1 MALDRYYEEEL
12 RHLTEAGREFA
23 EKHPERAAFLR
34 LDSQDRD
41 PYVERLLEG
50 FAYVAARIR
59 ERLDDDF
66 PEFTRGLFEVL
77 FPHYVRPLPSM
88 AMVQFQ
94 PRRGAL
100 QETRTLA
107 RGLSVYSTPAGREG
121 VSCRFTTA
129 AAVRLHPLSLEE
141 ARLERTPQGRHVI
154 RLRFAFERSVDP
166 RRLELDPLPLY
177 LHGESTLTATLHLA
191 LTRHAGVVRLA
202 AAGGTEEPVELSGAE
217 ALVPGGFREE
227 EALLP
232 YSLRSFPGFRHL
244 HEYFAFRE
252 RFLAVELR
260 GLSRLAF
267 APNVPGFEVECLL
280 DRDYPEEKR
289 FAADNFR
296 LFCAP
301 VVNLFP
307 LDPEPIPARSETLEY
322 PVVADARYPTS
333 LEVYAIERIT
343 GVSERRR
350 RTYRPFFGFG
360 HETAGLDVEATH
372 SGRTDPREPAGTF
385 VVRQRLGATGRWH
398 TSVRLNRAAEG
409 LLAGEEETLSLNGW
423 CTNGMIPRDLGENS
437 VTVPGPDF
445 PEFARFT
452 NLTRPTAACYPPEG
466 QELEWRL
473 IAHLALN
480 QRSITSLESLRS
492 VLELYDWSGSAA
504 SRRRIA
510 GIRRLELEP
519 DAAVWRGA
527 LVRGTRARLELAEE
541 HFTDRADAY
550 LFGLVLT
557 RFLQLYATVNSYVKA
572 VVDTVPSGDHY
583 EWPAM
588 PGEITLL

>member
-12 RHLTEAGREFA
+12 RYLTEAGREFA

-50 FAYVAARIR
+50 FAYIAARIR

-66 PEFTRGLFEVL
+66 PEFTHGLFEVL
-77 FPHYVRPLPSM
+77 FPHYVRPVPSM
-88 AMVQFQ
+88 VMVQLQ

-100 QETRTLA
+100 QETRVLP
-107 RGLSVYSTPAGREG
+107 RGLSIHSSPVGREG

-129 AAVRLHPLSLEE
+129 APVRLHPLSLEE
-141 ARLERTPQGRHVI
+141 ARLERTPQGRHLI

-166 RRLELDPLPLY
+166 RRLDLDPLPLY
-177 LHGESTLTATLHLA
+177 LHGEPTLTAGLHLA
-191 LTRHAGVVRLA
+191 LTRHVASVRLKA
-202 AAGGTEEPVELSGAE
+202 ADGPGEPCALPGDE
-217 ALVPGGFREE
+217 ALVPGAFAED

-252 RFLAVELR
+252 RFLTVELR
-260 GLSRLAF
+260 GLSRLPF
-267 APNVPGFEVECLL
+267 APTSPSFEVECLL

-289 FAADNFR
+289 FTADNFR

-301 VVNLFP
+301 AVNLFA
-307 LDPEPIPARSETLEY
+307 LDPEPIAASAETLEY

-333 LEVYAIERIT
+333 LEVYAIAGVT

-350 RTYRPFFGFG
+350 RAYRPFFAFG
-360 HETAGLDVEATH
+360 HETADLDGGRPDAT
-372 SGRTDPREPAGTF
+372 EPGGTF
-385 VVRQRLGATGRWH
+385 VVSQRLGATGRWH
-398 TSVRLNRAAEG
+398 TAVRLNRAAVADAEP
-409 LLAGEEETLSLNGW
+409 ETLSLKAW
-423 CTNGMIPRDLGENS
+423 CTNGTIPRDLGENT
-437 VTVPGPDF
+437 VTVPGPGF
-445 PEFARFT
+445 PEYARCT
-452 NLTRPTAACYPPEG
+452 NLTRPTAAAYPPEG

-473 IAHLALN
+473 VAHLALN
-480 QRSITSLESLRS
+480 QRSIVSLDSLRS

-504 SRRRIA
+504 NRRRIA
-510 GIRRLELEP
+510 GIRRLDLEP

-550 LFGLVLT
+550 LFGLVLS
-557 RFLQLYATVNSYVKA
+557 RFLQLYATVNSYVKV

-583 EWPAM
+583 EWPAK